1 MHILISALSR
11 FTQPTGLCRGAAN
24 LAKCLAASEQVE
36 QVTLVLGS
44 WQRGYFEEDFQ
55 LNSPKINILPIQ
67 IKNSSLKRNFWFMFN
82 LPKLIKKLQPDIAHF
97 SFPIPFLNF
106 LFSVPVVST
115 IHDFYPYEK
124 PENFGFPNYL
134 FNQLFTYMAIQNSD
148 GIVCVSQDTLDRL
161 KYYFPKVY
169 AKGNSRVV
177 YNYVDFE
184 QTQPKLPHQLNLETT
199 PFILSVAQ
207 HRKNKNLYLLI
218 AAYAKLIEQ
227 HKIEPLTQLI
237 FVGSTGPETG
247 NLIEL
252 IHKKSLADR
261 VFLTSSIDDE
271 QLCWLYQHCDL
282 MVCPSSTEGFCLPLA
297 EALYF
302 SARVVCSDIPIFR
315 EVGASDCFYFD
326 LKNNPV
332 QNLSQAIV
340 DALKQPNSPLRTEPF
355 RFSKSKAMNQYLEFY
370 STLKSKNNNK

>member
-1 MHILISALSR
+1 MHVLISALSR

-55 LNSPKINILPIQ
+55 LNSPKIKILQ
-67 IKNSSLKRNFWFMFN
+67 IHLKNRSLKRNLWFMFE
-82 LPKLIKKLQPDIAHF
+82 LPKLVKKLKPDLAHF
-97 SFPIPFLNF
+97 SFPIPFFNF

-134 FNQLFTYMAIQNSD
+134 FNQLFTYMAVMNSD
-148 GIVCVSQDTLDRL
+148 GIVCVSQETLNRL
-161 KYYFPKVY
+161 QYYFPKVY
-169 AKGNSRVV
+169 AQGKNRVV

-184 QTQPKLPHQLNLETT
+184 NTQPKLPVKLNVENN

-207 HRKNKNLYLLI
+207 HRKNKNLDLLI
-218 AAYAKLIEQ
+218 QAYDRLLKQ
-227 HKIEPLTQLI
+227 GHIEPSTQLI
-237 FVGSTGPETG
+237 LVGSTGPETG

-252 IHKKSLADR
+252 IHTKSLADR
-261 VFLTSSIDDE
+261 VLLTSSIDDE
-271 QLCWLYQHCDL
+271 QLCWLYQNCEL
-282 MVCPSSTEGFCLPLA
+282 VVCPSSTEGFCLPLA

-302 SARVVCSDIPIFR
+302 SCRVVCSDIGIFR
-315 EVGASDCFYFD
+315 EVGESDCFYFD
-326 LKNNPV
+326 LDNDPV
-332 QNLSQAIV
+332 NHLSQAIISV
-340 DALKQPNSPLRTEPF
+340 LKQPRPQLKTQEF
-355 RFSKSKAMNQYLEFY
+355 RFSKSTALAQYLAFY
-370 STLKSKNNNK
+370 STLIKG

>member
-36 QVTLVLGS
+36 QITFVLGS
-44 WQRGYFEEDFQ
+44 WQRQYFEEDFQ
-55 LNSPKINILPIQ
+55 LNSDKIKVLQIE
-67 IKNSSLKRNFWFMFN
+67 IKNTSLKRNLWFMFE
-82 LPKLIKKLQPDIAHF
+82 LPKLVNKLKPNIAHF

-134 FNQLFTYMAIQNSD
+134 FNQLFTYLAVINSD
-148 GIVCVSQDTLDRL
+148 GIVCVSQETLNRL
-161 KYYFPKVY
+161 QYYFPKVY
-169 AKGNSRVV
+169 AQGKNRVV

-184 QTQPKLPHQLNLETT
+184 NTQPKLPIKLNLENR

-207 HRKNKNLYLLI
+207 HRKNKNLHLLI
-218 AAYAKLIEQ
+218 QAYAKLIEE
-227 HKIEPLTQLI
+227 KRDIAPSTQLI
-237 FVGSTGPETG
+237 LVGSTGPETG

-252 IHKKSLADR
+252 IHTKSLGDR
-261 VFLTSSIDDE
+261 VLLTSSIDDE
-271 QLCWLYQHCDL
+271 QLCWLYQNCQL
-282 MVCPSSTEGFCLPLA
+282 VVCPSSTEGFCLPLA

-302 SARVVCSDIPIFR
+302 SSRVVCSDIPIFR

-326 LKNNPV
+326 LDDDPV
-332 QNLSQAIV
+332 HNLSQAIIN
-340 DALKQPNSPLRTEPF
+340 ALKQPRPQLSPDEF
-355 RFSKSKAMNQYLEFY
+355 RFSKTTAMTQYLEFY
-370 STLKSKNNNK
+370 SSLF

>member
-36 QVTLVLGS
+36 QITFVLGS
-44 WQRGYFEEDFQ
+44 WQRQYFEEDFQ
-55 LNSPKINILPIQ
+55 LNSDKIKVLEIE
-67 IKNSSLKRNFWFMFN
+67 IKNSSLKRNLWFMFE
-82 LPKLIKKLQPDIAHF
+82 LPKLVNKLKPNIAHF

-134 FNQLFTYMAIQNSD
+134 FNQLFTYLAVINSD
-148 GIVCVSQDTLDRL
+148 GIVCVSQETLNRL
-161 KYYFPKVY
+161 QYYFPKVY
-169 AKGNSRVV
+169 AQGKNRVV

-184 QTQPKLPHQLNLETT
+184 NTQPKLPIKLNLENR

-207 HRKNKNLYLLI
+207 HRQNKNLHLLI
-218 AAYAKLIEQ
+218 QAYAKLIEE
-227 HKIEPLTQLI
+227 KRDIAPSTQLI
-237 FVGSTGPETG
+237 LVGSTGPETG

-252 IHKKSLADR
+252 IHTKSLANR
-261 VFLTSSIDDE
+261 IFLTSSIDDE
-271 QLCWLYQHCDL
+271 QLCWLYQNCQL
-282 MVCPSSTEGFCLPLA
+282 VVCPSSTEGFCLPLA

-302 SARVVCSDIPIFR
+302 SSRVVCSDIPIFR

-326 LKNNPV
+326 LDDDPV
-332 QNLSQAIV
+332 ENLSQAIV
-340 DALKQPNSPLRTEPF
+340 NTLKQPRPQLPPHEF
-355 RFSKSKAMNQYLEFY
+355 RFSKTTAMTQYFEFY
-370 STLKSKNNNK
+370 SSLLNG